1 MKRFLLPSF
10 AGITIMILTFFL
22 QGCLKDK
29 VTRTYTTLTPVYES
43 KDVVL
48 ANIKSNTSKTIES
61 PGKIFIYGDYIFLN
75 ELDKGVHIIDNS
87 NPSNPVVKAFINIP
101 GNVDIA
107 VKGNTLYADMYADLL
122 SIDITDPLHVKLL
135 KNMANVFPERSYG
148 NGFVATSG
156 KVIVDWIRKDITVE
170 EKPYNRNWITIDFVA
185 DNGARVAAATGSN
198 AGIGGSL
205 ARFSIVNDYLYAV
218 DNHNLKAV
226 SIVDPSDPK
235 LINNIF
241 AGFDIETI
249 YPLKDKLFLGSMTG
263 LYIFDISNPASPV
276 AKGAFTHGR
285 ACDPVVADDN
295 YAYVTLKEGTRCGPA
310 NNELNIVDIK
320 NITSPVLLKS
330 YALGG
335 PSGLSKDG
343 DILFI
348 CDGADGLKVFNASNV
363 SNISLI
369 KKIGGLDPHDVI
381 AWNNNALVVA
391 KEGLFQF
398 DYSNLGDIKL
408 RSKLTIS
415 K

>member
-1 MKRFLLPSF
+1 MKKFLLTAF
-10 AGITIMILTFFL
+10 AYGTMMLTVMFL

-29 VTRTYTTLTPVYES
+29 VTRTYTILTPVYES

-48 ANIKSNTSKTIES
+48 ADIRSNAPKAIES
-61 PGKIFIYGDYIFLN
+61 PGKIFIYSNYIFLN
-75 ELDKGVHIIDNS
+75 EIDKGVHIIDNT
-87 NPSNPVVKAFINIP
+87 NPSNPVIKAFINIP

-107 VKGNTLYADMYADLL
+107 VKGNTLYADMYSDLL
-122 SIDITDPLHVKLL
+122 SIDITDPLNVKLL
-135 KNMANVFPERSYG
+135 KNVANVFPERNY
-148 NGFVATSG
+148 NYGFVANSS
-156 KVIVDWIRKDITVE
+156 KVIVGWIRKDTTVE
-170 EKPYNRNWITIDFVA
+170 QKPYNKNWITVDFA
-185 DNGARVAAATGSN
+185 QNNGVLTAAAAVPK

-226 SIVDPSDPK
+226 SIIDPSDPK

-249 YPLKDKLFLGSMTG
+249 YPLKDKLFLGSMNG

-276 AKGAFTHGR
+276 VKGTFIHGR

-295 YAYVTLKEGTRCGPA
+295 YAFVTLKEGTRCGPA
-310 NNELNIVDIK
+310 NNELNVVDIK
-320 NITSPVLLKS
+320 NIASPVLLKS
-330 YALGG
+330 YALTR

-348 CDGADGLKVFNASNV
+348 CDGTDGLKVFNASNV
-363 SNISLI
+363 SNVRLI
-369 KKIGGLDPHDVI
+369 KKIGGIDPNDVI
-381 AWNNNALVVA
+381 AWNNNALVVTR
-391 KEGLFQF
+391 EGLFQF
-398 DYSNLGDIKL
+398 DYSNVGDIKL
-408 RSKLTIS
+408 RSRLTIS

>member
-43 KDVVL
+43 KEVVL

-107 VKGNTLYADMYADLL
+107 VKGNTLYADMYSDLV
-122 SIDITDPLHVKLL
+122 SIDITDPLHAKLL
-135 KNMANVFPERSYG
+135 KNVANVFPERNYN
-148 NGFVATSG
+148 NGFVANTG

>member
-61 PGKIFIYGDYIFLN
+61 PGKIFIYGYYIFLN

>member
-1 MKRFLLPSF
+1 
-10 AGITIMILTFFL
+10 
-22 QGCLKDK
+22 
-29 VTRTYTTLTPVYES
+29 
-43 KDVVL
+43 
-48 ANIKSNTSKTIES
+48 
-61 PGKIFIYGDYIFLN
+61 
-75 ELDKGVHIIDNS
+75 LDKGVHIINNS

-107 VKGNTLYADMYADLL
+107 VKGNTLYADMYSDLV
-122 SIDITDPLHVKLL
+122 SIDITDPLHAKLL
-135 KNMANVFPERSYG
+135 KNVANVFPERNYN
-148 NGFVATSG
+148 NGFVANTG

>member
-107 VKGNTLYADMYADLL
+107 VKGNTLYADMYSDLV
-122 SIDITDPLHVKLL
+122 SIDITDPLHAKLL
-135 KNMANVFPERSYG
+135 KNVANVFPERNYY
-148 NGFVATSG
+148 NGFVANTG

>member
-1 MKRFLLPSF
+1 MKKFFFTGF
-10 AGITIMILTFFL
+10 AGTAIMLMNFLL

-29 VTRTYTTLTPVYES
+29 VTRTYTILTPVYER

-48 ANIKSNTSKTIES
+48 ANIQSNGAKAIES

-87 NPSNPVVKAFINIP
+87 NPSNPVVKAFVSIP

-107 VKGNTLYADMYADLL
+107 VKGNTLYADMYSDLL

-135 KNMANVFPERSYG
+135 KNMPNVFPERSY
-148 NGFVATSG
+148 NYGFVANSSQI
-156 KVIVDWIRKDITVE
+156 IVDWIRKDTTVE
-170 EKPYNRNWITIDFVA
+170 EKPYNKNWITLDFA
-185 DNGARVAAATGSN
+185 QNNGVLMAAAAVPK
-198 AGIGGSL
+198 AGIAGSL

-218 DNHNLKAV
+218 DNHYLKAV
-226 SIVDPSDPK
+226 SIIDPSDPK
-235 LINNIF
+235 LVNNIF
-241 AGFDIETI
+241 AGFDIQTI
-249 YPLKDKLFLGSMTG
+249 YPLKDKLFLGSMNG
-263 LYIFDISNPASPV
+263 LYIYDVSNPASPMV
-276 AKGAFTHGR
+276 NGTFNHGR

-295 YAYVTLKEGTRCGPA
+295 YAFVTLKEGTGCGPA
-310 NNELNIVDIK
+310 NNELDVVDIK
-320 NITSPVLLKS
+320 NITAPVLFKS
-330 YALGG
+330 YALTG

-348 CDGADGLKVFNASNV
+348 CDGVDGLKVFNASNV

-369 KKIGGLDPHDVI
+369 KQIRDIDPHDVI

-391 KEGLFQF
+391 KGGLYQF
-398 DYSNLGDIKL
+398 DYSNLSNIHL
-408 RSKLTIS
+408 RSRLTIS

>member
-1 MKRFLLPSF
+1 MKKILLTAF
-10 AGITIMILTFFL
+10 AGMMMFVTFFL

-29 VTRTYTTLTPVYES
+29 VTRTYTILTPVYAT
-43 KDVVL
+43 KDAVL
-48 ANIKSNTSKTIES
+48 ANIKSNTSQTIES
-61 PGKIFIYGDYIFLN
+61 PGKIFIYGNYIFLN
-75 ELDKGVHIIDNS
+75 ETDKGVHIIDNS

-107 VKGNTLYADMYADLL
+107 VKGDILYADMYSDLL
-122 SIDITDPLHVKLL
+122 SIDITDPLHAKLL
-135 KNMANVFPERSYG
+135 KNVANVFPERDYN
-148 NGFVATSG
+148 NGFVANSG
-156 KVIVDWIRKDITVE
+156 KVIVDWIRKDTTVE
-170 EKPYNRNWITIDFVA
+170 EKPYNGNWITIEFA
-185 DNGARVAAATGSN
+185 AGNGARLASAIGPK

-249 YPLKDKLFLGSMTG
+249 FPLKDKLFLGSMTG
-263 LYIFDISNPASPV
+263 LYIFDISNAATPV
-276 AKGAFTHGR
+276 VKGTFNHGR

-295 YAYVTLKEGTRCGPA
+295 YAFVTLKEGTRCGPA
-310 NNELNIVDIK
+310 NNELNVVDIK
-320 NITSPVLLKS
+320 NINAPVLLKS
-330 YALGG
+330 YALNG

-348 CDGADGLKVFNASNV
+348 CDGAAGLKVFNASNV

-369 KKIGGLDPHDVI
+369 KQIGGIDPHDVI

-398 DYSNLGDIKL
+398 DYSNPADIKL
-408 RSKLTIS
+408 RSKLTILR
-415 K
+415 